1 MRSLPEIDLKKVV
14 HKNLLVV
21 PSKSKSK
28 SEVIQELGNL
38 LVSKGYVNDAQE
50 FIKDVYL
57 RETEGVTGIGQ
68 GVAIPHGKSL
78 SVKNTTITVAV
89 LEDEIEWETLDEQPV
104 KVVIMFAVKNI
115 DATTTHVLLL
125 QQVAQLLAHDDFLNK
140 LGEVETVDNLYQLLT
155 KTH

>member
-1 MRSLPEIDLKKVV
+1 MTEIDLKKVV

-28 SEVIQELGNL
+28 SEVIHELGNL
-38 LVSKGYVNDAQE
+38 LVSKGYVNDAKE

>member
-1 MRSLPEIDLKKVV
+1 MTEIDLKKVV

>member
-1 MRSLPEIDLKKVV
+1 MTEIDLKKVV

-89 LEDEIEWETLDEQPV
+89 LEDEIEWETLDEQLV

>member
-1 MRSLPEIDLKKVV
+1 MTEIDLKKVV

-28 SEVIQELGNL
+28 SEVIQELG
-38 LVSKGYVNDAQE
+38 NDAQE

>member
-1 MRSLPEIDLKKVV
+1 MTEIDLKKVV

-140 LGEVETVDNLYQLLT
+140 LGEVETVDNLYHLLT

>member
-1 MRSLPEIDLKKVV
+1 MTEIDLKKVV

-38 LVSKGYVNDAQE
+38 LVSKGYVNDDQE

-140 LGEVETVDNLYQLLT
+140 LGEVKTVDNLYQLLT

>member
-1 MRSLPEIDLKKVV
+1 MTEIDLKKVV

-38 LVSKGYVNDAQE
+38 LVSKGYVNDAKE

>member
-1 MRSLPEIDLKKVV
+1 M
-14 HKNLLVV
+14 VV

-140 LGEVETVDNLYQLLT
+140 LGEVKTVDNLYQLLT

>member
-1 MRSLPEIDLKKVV
+1 MTEIDLKKVV
-14 HKNLLVV
+14 HKNLLIV

-38 LVSKGYVNDAQE
+38 LVSKGYVSNAQE

-78 SVKNTTITVAV
+78 SV
-89 LEDEIEWETLDEQPV
+89 
-104 KVVIMFAVKNI
+104 
-115 DATTTHVLLL
+115 
-125 QQVAQLLAHDDFLNK
+125 
-140 LGEVETVDNLYQLLT
+140 
-155 KTH
+155 

>member
-1 MRSLPEIDLKKVV
+1 MTEIDLKKVV

-78 SVKNTTITVAV
+78 SLKNTTITVAV

-140 LGEVETVDNLYQLLT
+140 LGEVKTVDNLYQLLT

>member
-1 MRSLPEIDLKKVV
+1 MTEIDLKKVV

-104 KVVIMFAVKNI
+104 KVVIMFSVKNI